1 MGITSRPRTETR
13 KRRLCQARLPQGR
26 LCGGRSPRA
35 EMNRLFR
42 SNEPGR
48 ADYIGLAVFVVILSA
63 TFALL
68 LV

>member
-1 MGITSRPRTETR
+1 
-13 KRRLCQARLPQGR
+13 
-26 LCGGRSPRA
+26 
-35 EMNRLFR
+35 MNRLFR